1 MVQYPVWGRHPSC
14 PWDSFSQTPEILCFM
29 EAALKIGL
37 LMSMIIAALLHL
49 ETNMQTI
56 HVIIPLGKITGDK
69 AGEVLLISW

>member
-1 MVQYPVWGRHPSC
+1 
-14 PWDSFSQTPEILCFM
+14 M